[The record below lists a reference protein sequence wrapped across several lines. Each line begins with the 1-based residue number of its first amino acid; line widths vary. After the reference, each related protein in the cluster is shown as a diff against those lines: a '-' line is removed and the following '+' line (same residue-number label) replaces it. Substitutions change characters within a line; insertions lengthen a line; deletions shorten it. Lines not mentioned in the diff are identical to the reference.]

1 MKSIKYIIMAAAVG
15 LSLSSCMNGDDSM
28 FNDDWKDIN
37 SSVAPYGNN
46 NITEENVI
54 TIAELKAN
62 ATYAAAISGNKYEKI
77 TDDVKI
83 KGRIAGNDLGGNIYK
98 QIVVQDATGGIIVGI
113 NKAGLCGYL
122 AEGQEILISL
132 KGLYIGGYG
141 GMAQIGSPYKDG
153 IGRMAESI
161 WMNHFKLV
169 GDIDASQIKPIE
181 FTSNSV
187 GDESLVGKLVVL
199 KNVTFK
205 NANGKK
211 TLKDG
216 PSSGSN
222 YFNQELDGFP
232 NSVVVRTSKYAD
244 FAAMKLP
251 YDTVKKEKVPIDIVG
266 VLSMFI
272 DRKGNKTLQ
281 IMIRKTNDIAVAGSV
296 EAGDGSGSDTPD
308 TPAAD
313 AQGDGTL
320 ENPFNAVAAVQ
331 YASSLAA
338 DTKSDKEFYIKGK
351 VSSIATDKNGKAQN
365 FDSGYGNATFFISDD
380 GSTVSTQ
387 FQVFRALYLG
397 NKKYE
402 SGDILKE
409 GDEVVVY
416 GKVINYKG
424 NTPETVQGEA
434 YLYSLNGK
442 TE

>member
-1 MKSIKYIIMAAAVG
+1 MKSFKYIIMAAAVS
-15 LSLSSCMNGDDSM
+15 LSLSSCMNGDDSL

-37 SSVAPYGNN
+37 NTVAPYGNN
-46 NITEENVI
+46 NLTDENVI
-54 TIAELKAN
+54 TIAALKADH
-62 ATYAAAISGNKYEKI
+62 AKAISKG
-77 TDDVKI
+77 TCDTI
-83 KGRIAGNDLGGNIYK
+83 KENIKLKARVIGNDLGGNIYK
-98 QIVVQDATGGIIVGI
+98 QIVIQDATGGIIVGI

-122 AEGQEILISL
+122 AEGQEILVDL
-132 KGLYIGGYG
+132 KDLHIGGYG
-141 GMAQIGSPYKDG
+141 GMAQIGAPYNGG

-181 FTSNSV
+181 FTANSV
-187 GDESLVGKLVVL
+187 GNESLVGKLVVL

-205 NANGKK
+205 NADGKK

-216 PSSGSN
+216 APSGSN

-232 NSVVVRTSKYAD
+232 NSVVVRTSNYAD

-272 DRKGNKTLQ
+272 DNNGNKTLQ
-281 IMIRKTNDIAVAGSV
+281 IMIRKTNDIAFAGSV

-320 ENPFNAVAAVQ
+320 ENPFNAVAANAV
-331 YASSLAA
+331 ASALEQNATSTE
-338 DTKSDKEFYIKGK
+338 DYYIQGK
-351 VSSIATDKNGKAQN
+351 ISEIKFT
-365 FDSGYGNATFFISDD
+365 FDAEHGTATFFISDD
-380 GSTVSTQ
+380 GTTANQ
-387 FQVFRALYLG
+387 FQVYSALYLG
-397 NKKYE
+397 NRNWAE
-402 SGDILKE
+402 GDTQISL
-409 GDEVVVY
+409 GDEVIVY
-416 GKVINYKG
+416 GKLTNFKG
-424 NTPETVQGEA
+424 TTPETASKKA